1 MTPAYEPWAEP
12 IEVLDLKKQ
21 NLTLFCDKP
30 VELLRTLFFTTK
42 TGDFFPYLK
51 EDIYNKIDVFKPNS
65 FLPLFKELD
74 IPFYEEEWL
83 RLIKI
88 QIKKGGQL
96 SYIFGK
102 YLAKMKLY
110 DFKYKTFKHSNK
122 FFPDYYTYQHFVY
135 VPIIKFQIGDDREEC
150 N

>member
-1 MTPAYEPWAEP
+1 MTPAYEPWAES

-21 NLTLFCDKP
+21 DLTLFYDKP
-30 VELLRTLFFTTK
+30 IELLETLFFKTK

-51 EDIYNKIDVFKPNS
+51 EDIYNKIDVFKPSS

-83 RLIKI
+83 SLIRR
-88 QIKKGGQL
+88 QIKKGNQL

-102 YLAKMKLY
+102 YLAKMKLF
-110 DFKYKTFKHSNK
+110 DFKNTGFKNSNK
-122 FFPDYYTYQHFVY
+122 FFQDYYSYQRFTYIPV
-135 VPIIKFQIGDDREEC
+135 INFQIGEDKEKC

>member
-21 NLTLFCDKP
+21 DLTLFCDKP
-30 VELLRTLFFTTK
+30 MEALFFKTK

-51 EDIYNKIDVFKPNS
+51 EDIYNKINVFKPCT
-65 FLPLFKELD
+65 FLPLFQELD

-83 RLIKI
+83 RLIRV
-88 QIKKGGQL
+88 QIKKGRQL
-96 SYIFGK
+96 SYIFGR
-102 YLAKMKLY
+102 YLSKMKLF
-110 DFKYKTFKHSNK
+110 DFKKTSFKNSNR
-122 FFPDYYTYQHFVY
+122 FFQDGYNYLHITY
-135 VPIIKFQIGDDREEC
+135 VPVVNFQIGDDREEC